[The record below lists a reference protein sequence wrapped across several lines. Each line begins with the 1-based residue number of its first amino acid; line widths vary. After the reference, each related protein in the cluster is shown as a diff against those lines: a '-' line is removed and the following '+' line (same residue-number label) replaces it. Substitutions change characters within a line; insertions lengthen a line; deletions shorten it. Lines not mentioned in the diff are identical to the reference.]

1 VPEEFQDRRS
11 EDPAAWCSAA
21 PIDGEVE
28 VQPAPSTP
36 AAKSPSLDLRTH
48 TRKRAQIVT
57 DKVRAPRISPASSS
71 RSHLRDRANRA
82 TSLPRSSTARSS
94 AVLRELIMHLRRN
107 RARLREQWLQRILDG
122 QYLTAMS
129 ADEIGAETTSMYDNY
144 LEVLATGDI
153 ETLEGYARDLSER
166 IIPRGVETRE
176 VVGIVLL
183 LRDVLARELFSKYG
197 GDIATLT
204 RVLDAYEPAAN
215 RIATTVSAGFVQERE
230 RTIRRQQKAL
240 RELSARR
247 LAEQALRALNQ
258 RLEEEAR
265 RIAHALHDE
274 AGQLLVSV
282 YLALDTLIAQLPP
295 DARERLT
302 EIRALLEQVEAQ
314 LRRLSHELRPTILD
328 DLGLKPAI
336 EFLADGI
343 SKRTGRSV
351 VVIASISGRLPSLV
365 EIALYRVVQEA
376 LTNVIKH
383 AQATQTIVH
392 LVHHPEALVCSIAD
406 NGRGFDAR
414 ARPAYIRSEGLG
426 LIGMRERAASLGG
439 KFSIES
445 SPGRGTTLKI
455 VVPLK
460 GVACHSGYSSPT
472 TT

>member
-1 VPEEFQDRRS
+1 VT
-11 EDPAAWCSAA
+11 AA
-21 PIDGEVE
+21 
-28 VQPAPSTP
+28 Q
-36 AAKSPSLDLRTH
+36 
-48 TRKRAQIVT
+48 
-57 DKVRAPRISPASSS
+57 VRAGSPNP
-71 RSHLRDRANRA
+71 H
-82 TSLPRSSTARSS
+82 SS
-94 AVLRELIMHLRRN
+94 AVLRELIAHLRRN
-107 RARLREQWLQRILDG
+107 RARLRELWLRRILDG

-129 ADEIGAETTSMYDNY
+129 ADEIGAETTSMYDSY

-153 ETLEGYARDLSER
+153 EALEGYARNLSER
-166 IIPRGVETRE
+166 IIPRGVQTRE

-197 GDIATLT
+197 RDSAMLS

-230 RTIRRQQKAL
+230 RIIRQQQEAI

-247 LAEQALRALNQ
+247 QAEQALRALNQ

-282 YLALDTLIAQLPP
+282 YLALDTLIAQVQP

-302 EIRALLEQVEAQ
+302 GIRALLEQVEAQ

-328 DLGLKPAI
+328 DLGLQPAI

-351 VVIASISGRLPSLV
+351 VVTASIGGRLPGHI
-365 EIALYRVVQEA
+365 ETAMYRVVQEA

-383 AQATQTIVH
+383 AQATRAVVRLMRQ
-392 LVHHPEALVCSIAD
+392 PDALVCSIAD
-406 NGRGFDAR
+406 NGRGFDAGAR
-414 ARPAYIRSEGLG
+414 AAQTHSQGLG
-426 LIGMRERAASLGG
+426 LIGIRERAASLGG
-439 KFSIES
+439 TLSIDS
-445 SPGRGTTLKI
+445 APGRGTTLKI
-455 VVPLK
+455 VVPLE
-460 GVACHSGYSSPT
+460 GLACRSESSSPT

>member
-1 VPEEFQDRRS
+1 MTARTSTASQTE
-11 EDPAAWCSAA
+11 A
-21 PIDGEVE
+21 P
-28 VQPAPSTP
+28 TP
-36 AAKSPSLDLRTH
+36 G
-48 TRKRAQIVT
+48 
-57 DKVRAPRISPASSS
+57 SSS
-71 RSHLRDRANRA
+71 
-82 TSLPRSSTARSS
+82 
-94 AVLRELIMHLRRN
+94 VLRELIKHLRRN
-107 RARLREQWLQRILDG
+107 RARLRESWLHRILDG

-129 ADEIGAETTSMYDNY
+129 ADEIWTETASIYDSY
-144 LEVLATGDI
+144 LEVLATGDL
-153 ETLEGYARDLSER
+153 EALEGYARNLSER
-166 IIPRGVETRE
+166 IIPRGVQTRE

-197 GDIATLT
+197 ADTATLN

-230 RTIRRQQKAL
+230 RIIRQQQDAI
-240 RELSARR
+240 RELSTRR
-247 LAEQALRALNQ
+247 QAEQFLRAQNQ

-282 YLALDTLIAQLPP
+282 YLALDTLLTQLQP

-302 EIRALLEQVEAQ
+302 EIRSLLEQVEAQ
-314 LRRLSHELRPTILD
+314 MRRLSHELRPTILD

-351 VVIASISGRLPSLV
+351 LVNASVGGRLPGAV
-365 EIALYRVVQEA
+365 EIAMYRIVQEA

-383 AQATQTIVH
+383 AQATQAVVH
-392 LVHHPEALVCSIAD
+392 LVRQPDALVCFITD
-406 NGRGFDAR
+406 NGHGFDAN
-414 ARPAYIRSEGLG
+414 ARSAHTHSQGLG

-439 KFSIES
+439 TFSIDS
-445 SPGRGTTLKI
+445 SPGKGTTLKI
-455 VVPLK
+455 VVPMK
-460 GVACHSGYSSPT
+460 GVAWQPGYSSPT

>member
-1 VPEEFQDRRS
+1 MTART
-11 EDPAAWCSAA
+11 PAS
-21 PIDGEVE
+21 VT
-28 VQPAPSTP
+28 QSSTP
-36 AAKSPSLDLRTH
+36 
-48 TRKRAQIVT
+48 
-57 DKVRAPRISPASSS
+57 
-71 RSHLRDRANRA
+71 
-82 TSLPRSSTARSS
+82 RSS
-94 AVLRELIMHLRRN
+94 AVLSELITHLERR
-107 RARLREQWLQRILDG
+107 RARLSELWLHRILDG

-129 ADEIGAETTSMYDNY
+129 AEEICAETTSMYDSY

-153 ETLEGYARDLSER
+153 EALEGYARNLSER
-166 IIPRGVETRE
+166 IVPRGVQTRE

-197 GDIATLT
+197 GDTERLN

-230 RTIRRQQKAL
+230 RIIRRQQEAI

-247 LAEQALRALNQ
+247 QAEQALRALNQ

-282 YLALDTLIAQLPP
+282 YLALDTLAAEWQPE
-295 DARERLT
+295 ARGRLI
-302 EIRALLEQVEAQ
+302 EIRARLEQVEAQ

-343 SKRTGRSV
+343 AKRTGRAV
-351 VVIASISGRLPSLV
+351 VVTGSTGGRLSGPV
-365 EIALYRVVQEA
+365 ETAMYRIVQEA
-376 LTNVIKH
+376 LTNVTKH
-383 AQATQTIVH
+383 AHATQAVVR
-392 LVHHPEALVCSIAD
+392 LERRPGALVCSIAD

-414 ARPAYIRSEGLG
+414 ARSARLHSEGLG

-439 KFSIES
+439 TFSIHS
-445 SPGRGTTLKI
+445 SPGKGTRLKI

-460 GVACHSGYSSPT
+460 
-472 TT
+472 

>member
-1 VPEEFQDRRS
+1 
-11 EDPAAWCSAA
+11 
-21 PIDGEVE
+21 
-28 VQPAPSTP
+28 
-36 AAKSPSLDLRTH
+36 
-48 TRKRAQIVT
+48 VT
-57 DKVRAPRISPASSS
+57 TA
-71 RSHLRDRANRA
+71 A
-82 TSLPRSSTARSS
+82 TSLRAPSSRFGA
-94 AVLRELIMHLRRN
+94 AVLEELIKHLRRN
-107 RARLREQWLQRILDG
+107 SARLRKLWLDGILEG

-129 ADEIGAETTSMYDNY
+129 ADEICAETGSIYDSY

-153 ETLEGYARDLSER
+153 ESLEAYARNLSER

-197 GDIATLT
+197 GDTVRLA

-230 RTIRRQQKAL
+230 RVIRQQQEAI

-247 LAEQALRALNQ
+247 QAEQALRALNQ

-282 YLALDTLIAQLPP
+282 YLALDTLLAQLQS
-295 DARERLT
+295 DARERLA
-302 EIRALLEQVEAQ
+302 EIRALIEQVEAQ
-314 LRRLSHELRPTILD
+314 LRRLAHELRPTILD

-351 VVIASISGRLPSLV
+351 VVTASISTRLPGPV
-365 EIALYRVVQEA
+365 ETAMYRVVQEA

-383 AQATQTIVH
+383 AQATRAVVH
-392 LVHHPEALVCSIAD
+392 LERQPKALVCTITD
-406 NGRGFDAR
+406 NGRGFDAG
-414 ARPAYIRSEGLG
+414 ARSGNAYYSQGLG
-426 LIGMRERAASLGG
+426 LIGMRERIASLGG
-439 KFSIES
+439 TLSIDS
-445 SPGRGTTLKI
+445 SPGSGTTLNI
-455 VVPLK
+455 SVP
-460 GVACHSGYSSPT
+460 VDAAAWHHHGYSSRT

>member
-1 VPEEFQDRRS
+1 
-11 EDPAAWCSAA
+11 
-21 PIDGEVE
+21 
-28 VQPAPSTP
+28 
-36 AAKSPSLDLRTH
+36 
-48 TRKRAQIVT
+48 
-57 DKVRAPRISPASSS
+57 
-71 RSHLRDRANRA
+71 
-82 TSLPRSSTARSS
+82 
-94 AVLRELIMHLRRN
+94 LRELWLR
-107 RARLREQWLQRILDG
+107 RILDG

-129 ADEIGAETTSMYDNY
+129 ADEISVETTSMYDSY
-144 LEVLATGDI
+144 LEVLATGDL
-153 ETLEGYARDLSER
+153 EALEGYARNLSER
-166 IIPRGVETRE
+166 IIPRGVQTWE

-197 GDIATLT
+197 GDAAMLA

-230 RTIRRQQKAL
+230 RIIRQQQEAI

-247 LAEQALRALNQ
+247 QAAEALRALNQ

-282 YLALDTLIAQLPP
+282 YLALDTLIARLQP
-295 DARERLT
+295 DARDRLT
-302 EIRALLEQVEAQ
+302 EIRRLLEQVEAQ

-351 VVIASISGRLPSLV
+351 VVTASIGERLPGPV
-365 EIALYRVVQEA
+365 ETAMYRIVQEA

-383 AQATQTIVH
+383 AQASQTTVR
-392 LVHHPEALVCSIAD
+392 LVRHPDALVCSVTD
-406 NGRGFDAR
+406 NGCGFDVR
-414 ARPAYIRSEGLG
+414 ARPARGLG

-439 KFSIES
+439 TFSIDS
-445 SPGRGTTLKI
+445 IPGKGTTLKI

-460 GVACHSGYSSPT
+460 KIVVPLKKGVICPPGSSSPT

>member
-1 VPEEFQDRRS
+1 
-11 EDPAAWCSAA
+11 
-21 PIDGEVE
+21 
-28 VQPAPSTP
+28 
-36 AAKSPSLDLRTH
+36 
-48 TRKRAQIVT
+48 
-57 DKVRAPRISPASSS
+57 
-71 RSHLRDRANRA
+71 
-82 TSLPRSSTARSS
+82 
-94 AVLRELIMHLRRN
+94 MHLRRN
-107 RARLREQWLQRILDG
+107 RTRLRELWLHRILDG
-122 QYLTAMS
+122 QYLMAMS
-129 ADEIGAETTSMYDNY
+129 ADEVGAETTSIYDSY

-153 ETLEGYARDLSER
+153 EALEGYARNLSER
-166 IIPRGVETRE
+166 IIPRGVQTRE

-197 GDIATLT
+197 GDAAMLT

-230 RTIRRQQKAL
+230 RIIRQQQEAI

-247 LAEQALRALNQ
+247 QAEQALRALNQ

-282 YLALDTLIAQLPP
+282 YLALDTLLAQLQPE
-295 DARERLT
+295 ARERLT

-314 LRRLSHELRPTILD
+314 LRRLAHELRPTILD

-343 SKRTGRSV
+343 WKRTGRLMV
-351 VVIASISGRLPSLV
+351 VVTASIGERLPGHV
-365 EIALYRVVQEA
+365 ETAMYRIVQEA

-383 AQATQTIVH
+383 AQATQAVVH
-392 LVHHPEALVCSIAD
+392 LVRHPDALVCSISD
-406 NGRGFDAR
+406 NGRGFDAK
-414 ARPAYIRSEGLG
+414 ARSAHPHSQGLG

-439 KFSIES
+439 MFSIDS
-445 SPGRGTTLKI
+445 TPGRGTTLKI

-460 GVACHSGYSSPT
+460 GAVCHTGYSSPT

>member
-1 VPEEFQDRRS
+1 MTAR
-11 EDPAAWCSAA
+11 
-21 PIDGEVE
+21 
-28 VQPAPSTP
+28 TP
-36 AAKSPSLDLRTH
+36 AA
-48 TRKRAQIVT
+48 VT
-57 DKVRAPRISPASSS
+57 Q
-71 RSHLRDRANRA
+71 
-82 TSLPRSSTARSS
+82 SSTPGSS
-94 AVLRELIMHLRRN
+94 AVLRELISHLQRR
-107 RARLREQWLQRILDG
+107 RARLSELWLHRILDG

-129 ADEIGAETTSMYDNY
+129 AEEICAETTSMYDSY

-153 ETLEGYARDLSER
+153 EALEGYARNLSER
-166 IIPRGVETRE
+166 IIPRGVQTRE

-197 GDIATLT
+197 GDTERLN

-230 RTIRRQQKAL
+230 RIIRQQQEAI

-247 LAEQALRALNQ
+247 QAEQALRALNQ

-282 YLALDTLIAQLPP
+282 YLALDTLATQLRP
-295 DARERLT
+295 DARERLI
-302 EIRALLEQVEAQ
+302 EIRTLLEQVEAQ

-343 SKRTGRSV
+343 AKRTGRDV
-351 VVIASISGRLPSLV
+351 VVTGSTGGRLPGLV
-365 EIALYRVVQEA
+365 ETAMYRIVQEA
-376 LTNVIKH
+376 LTNVTKH
-383 AQATQTIVH
+383 AHATQAVVR
-392 LVHHPEALVCSIAD
+392 LERRPGALVCSIAD
-406 NGRGFDAR
+406 NGRGFDAS
-414 ARPAYIRSEGLG
+414 ARSAQTHSQGLG

-439 KFSIES
+439 TLSINS
-445 SPGRGTTLKI
+445 SPGKGTTLKI
-455 VVPLK
+455 LVPLK
-460 GVACHSGYSSPT
+460 GIACHLESSSPT